1 MKSFLDTEYI
11 KFSKIK
17 KSKKI
22 DFYEIIQIGCINTD
36 NNFKILKKLNIYL
49 KPRIK
54 KTIPTRITKLTS
66 ITQKILDRNGID
78 FEEGILRLNQF
89 LRNSK
94 VVFSNGRDDKII
106 KANQKLIKSKIT
118 LNDVKFYNIQPWIQ
132 KTFKSKKWVRIS
144 DFKKNLK
151 IKDNLKSH
159 IAINDVKVMIKTLK
173 ILHKRGNKLRLED

>member
-17 KSKKI
+17 KNKKI
-22 DFYEIIQIGCINTD
+22 NFYEIIQIGCIKTD
-36 NNFKILKKLNIYL
+36 NNFRKLDELNIYL

-54 KTIPTRITKLTS
+54 KKIPVRISKLTS
-66 ITQKILDRNGID
+66 ITQNKLDRNGID
-78 FEEGILRLNQF
+78 FEEAILKLNRF
-89 LRNSK
+89 LKNTK

-106 KANQKLIKSKIT
+106 RSNQRIINSKIK
-118 LNDVKFYNIQPWIQ
+118 LRDIKFYNIQPWFQ

-151 IKDNLKSH
+151 IKDKLKSH
-159 IAINDVKVMIKTLK
+159 VAIDDVKLMIKTLK
-173 ILHKRGNKLRLED
+173 ILHKRGNKLILKN